1 MILLYDTSTTRWS
14 EQMVLGSE
22 IVSTADGPV
31 PMEIDRVEGKA
42 KGKGS
47 KGKPGA
53 KAFNSNPKGKSKGKQ
68 KGQNKGAAGGSKG
81 GKGKSEPKGAWSKGD
96 SGNKGKGKSNDQQKT
111 CWNCGRNGHYAK
123 DCWQNHQVRVIPQ
136 GFVHSSDGGAVQ
148 QTAQGSPS
156 SSAGGSF
163 TQVSSVSQHGQ
174 QQQSSQYRVARI
186 VESNVDD
193 LVFNL
198 TACSVGDG
206 SVRVVRFHIGDDE
219 DDSGFVEA
227 PAGVRAVIEEL
238 EDEPVL
244 ETILLDSGADASVFP
259 VSMLHAGTPTS
270 PKGTMLCDAQGRRI
284 PVEGMR
290 LVEIRVP
297 TSSGRSILLKERVA
311 TSSGIT
317 QPILCFGHLLEQ
329 GFGIDGVEQSL
340 VHRGGEINIPLQMQ
354 NKSMTILSKHQV
366 LRNQK
371 RYVQFR
377 LRFNKSSS
385 TAPLDG
391 PQCRTTLVKLDD
403 GSWCILELNEPL
415 RSIIQLDSKFHD
427 MDGMRSVITLVTEGE
442 KPPGLMGFAFE
453 EDGPIAGQIEPQA
466 DPGDAALRAPDD
478 DIQGADIEGPIEVDV
493 EGQAVGEAQ
502 IVVQPAKDDEIVVDG
517 ITLKSGSSLAALRAA
532 CSSYG
537 ISSSGGKLKCF
548 SRLVNHQKNLE
559 LQTITH
565 AAQDALNAQVRVPNA
580 PALPEPPS
588 EAAQDLHRLTHTPYQ
603 PWCESCVAHR
613 ARADRHAH
621 DFSSKDGSCPT
632 ISFDYFYTKAGE
644 QRQDPDA
651 LVALILVDSK
661 TGYLGCVPMS
671 SKAQFDLATKEIIAF
686 CQTLGYNKVMLRCDN
701 EPSVVQLQ
709 RLTVQARQQM
719 GLETQACTPS
729 AYEHGNALAEN
740 AIRSNVHAAWILNR
754 YNPHQGLTAFEVVY
768 GKQYQGQIC
777 EYGEPVLGFAKTP
790 LKGNPKWRRMV
801 FLGKVEGQ
809 DSFLLYDGTSLI
821 LTRSVRR
828 VKTNWVVYM
837 AYYKQF
843 NLFSWQY
850 KVGFGGRVQPTKR
863 RGGPRPASMAPP
875 LTAVEPSKL
884 VDEDAEAVRAKA
896 QEERREETK
905 LEMMSA
911 FDKPQEV
918 QREVQFGDGRIFEEE
933 SQELQPVVP
942 GPQPL
947 LEVSTSAK
955 SSNDLSSS
963 SGTVAIQ
970 PSIGLEVPMTPQ
982 DGPMTTS
989 PTSPRHSSTTRTH
1002 ADDPAVESEMK
1013 RSKVED
1019 AKKQR
1024 INRLAAEQEQFIR
1037 TVKFG
1042 EEVYHTLDSYA
1053 DEPQMTEKDDVEE
1066 DPWLGEE
1073 ELHFAGVDERL
1084 WSDHPLTEQPPD
1096 PGDKVDRLADE
1107 VEISRLLEMKVL
1119 VASSDYTGDVK
1130 GRLTTKFVKDW
1141 RKKVYV
1147 SLDGQSRER
1156 WMRRSRLVAREYANT
1171 KRDDTFSP
1179 ATGAHTSNLL
1189 PVYFLDLQVQCK
1201 DLDESYQPV
1210 LASLDIKDAFLQG
1223 SGRIR
1228 HLSGKVLWVQSKVQ
1242 CGEVSVSQVP
1252 TMFNLADVG
1261 TKPLSKK
1268 RLLALMGET
1277 GMVFVE
1283 SQQPVGQDERA
1294 ELQAHGATSRNMS
1307 KLAKTILRLTV
1318 MMGLE
1323 PTGANGQDGSC
1334 PVNNSNSDYNFWIG
1348 MTMFALVFSLLILG
1362 AAAFW
1367 FWRKLDK
1374 RLYWNELQLAET
1386 DDFVGKQRDQ
1396 LVAVRTELETLSTR
1410 FEGHI
1415 QDFNEF
1421 VEQTS
1426 NETSLLED
1434 HTKTIRRSY

>member
-1 MILLYDTSTTRWS
+1 
-14 EQMVLGSE
+14 
-22 IVSTADGPV
+22 
-31 PMEIDRVEGKA
+31 
-42 KGKGS
+42 
-47 KGKPGA
+47 
-53 KAFNSNPKGKSKGKQ
+53 
-68 KGQNKGAAGGSKG
+68 
-81 GKGKSEPKGAWSKGD
+81 
-96 SGNKGKGKSNDQQKT
+96 
-111 CWNCGRNGHYAK
+111 
-123 DCWQNHQVRVIPQ
+123 
-136 GFVHSSDGGAVQ
+136 
-148 QTAQGSPS
+148 
-156 SSAGGSF
+156 
-163 TQVSSVSQHGQ
+163 
-174 QQQSSQYRVARI
+174 
-186 VESNVDD
+186 
-193 LVFNL
+193 
-198 TACSVGDG
+198 
-206 SVRVVRFHIGDDE
+206 
-219 DDSGFVEA
+219 
-227 PAGVRAVIEEL
+227 
-238 EDEPVL
+238 
-244 ETILLDSGADASVFP
+244 
-259 VSMLHAGTPTS
+259 
-270 PKGTMLCDAQGRRI
+270 
-284 PVEGMR
+284 
-290 LVEIRVP
+290 
-297 TSSGRSILLKERVA
+297 
-311 TSSGIT
+311 
-317 QPILCFGHLLEQ
+317 
-329 GFGIDGVEQSL
+329 
-340 VHRGGEINIPLQMQ
+340 
-354 NKSMTILSKHQV
+354 
-366 LRNQK
+366 
-371 RYVQFR
+371 
-377 LRFNKSSS
+377 
-385 TAPLDG
+385 
-391 PQCRTTLVKLDD
+391 
-403 GSWCILELNEPL
+403 
-415 RSIIQLDSKFHD
+415 
-427 MDGMRSVITLVTEGE
+427 MRSVITIVTEGE

-453 EDGPIAGQIEPQA
+453 EDGPAAGQLEPQV
-466 DPGDAALRAPDD
+466 DPGDAVLQAPDD
-478 DIQGADIEGPIEVDV
+478 DIQGAEIEGPIEVDV
-493 EGQAVGEAQ
+493 EGLAVGEAQ
-502 IVVQPAKDDEIVVDG
+502 IVVQPAKDDEIIVDG

-548 SRLVNHQKNLE
+548 SRLVNHQKKLE

-644 QRQDPDA
+644 QSQEPDA

-661 TGYLGCVPMS
+661 TGYLGCVPMN
-671 SKAQFDLATKEIIAF
+671 SKGQFDLATKEIIAF
-686 CQTLGYNKVMLRCDN
+686 CQTLPMLFHYDATLLLG
-701 EPSVVQLQ
+701 SHLQLQ

-740 AIRSNVHAAWILNR
+740 AIQRVRGLAGSLMHNLQSKLAVTISSNHALWSWCMRHAAWILNR

-777 EYGEPVLGFAKTP
+777 EYGEPVLLGFARTP

-809 DSFLLYDGTSLI
+809 DSLLLYDGTSLI

-863 RGGPRPASMAPP
+863 RVGPRPASMAPP

-884 VDEDAEAVRAKA
+884 VDEDAEA
-896 QEERREETK
+896 EERREEAE

-918 QREVQFGDGRIFEEE
+918 QREVQFGDGRIFEDE

-947 LEVSTSAK
+947 LESSMSAMP
-955 SSNDLSSS
+955 SSDLSSNS
-963 SGTVAIQ
+963 TTQAIQ
-970 PSIGLEVPMTPQ
+970 PGIGLEVPVTP
-982 DGPMTTS
+982 PMTIS
-989 PTSPRHSSTTRTH
+989 PASPRHSSTTRTH
-1002 ADDPAVESEMK
+1002 DDDLTGESEMK
-1013 RSKVED
+1013 RSKTEE

-1024 INRLAAEQEQFIR
+1024 INRLAAEQERCIR
-1037 TVKFG
+1037 TVKIG

-1053 DEPQMTEKDDVEE
+1053 DEPQLSDEVQE

-1096 PGDKVDRLADE
+1096 PGDEVDKLADE
-1107 VEISRLLEMKVL
+1107 VEINRLLEMKVL
-1119 VASSDYTGDVK
+1119 VASSDYSGDDVK

-1147 SLDGQSRER
+1147 SLSGESRER

-1201 DLDESYQPV
+1201 ELDESYQPV
-1210 LASLDIKDAFLQG
+1210 LASLDIKDAFLQVEQEQPIEATLWGSSSICFLKKRLVSLEDGILIAPGTPVQKIIDSFEQHFGAARSQLIPCDNSILMEDVSTPLNAADVSHYRSVVGMLMYLSRDRPDCMFTIKELAGRMSSPTLTSLQHLRKIVGYLKQTGDVGIKLIHPSPGHGKLKVTSDRHWILETYSDSDWMGNRVHRRSTSCAVHVVNGNYVFSSSRTQKAVALSSCEAELYSIVSSMSDSIFIRYCLEFMVQGPIMQVQHTDSSSARQLLARQG

-1242 CGEVSVSQVP
+1242 SGEVIVSQVP
-1252 TMFNLADVG
+1252 TIFNLSDVG
-1261 TKPLSKK
+1261 TKPLSKR

-1283 SQQPVGQDERA
+1283 SQQPVGQEERA
-1294 ELQAHGATSRNMS
+1294 DMQAHGATSRNMC

-1334 PVNNSNSDYNFWIG
+1334 PIDTSDSKDSFWIG
-1348 MTMFALVFSLLILG
+1348 VTMFALVFSWLVFG
-1362 AAAFW
+1362 GVAFW

-1374 RLYWNELQLAET
+1374 RLYWNELQMADQ
-1386 DDFVGKQRDQ
+1386 DDFAGKQQDQ

-1410 FEGHI
+1410 FDGHI

-1426 NETSLLED
+1426 LLCSNDLLVCLCQRYGLIEIGGFVRHRELTQQLRSSMLIQERANMVMFDNKNRYPDDTDVSMPGPSSSMPARPSSSAAAAGSATCPANEMHDDNGAEEEESETDDEMDDGEEPSEE
-1434 HTKTIRRSY
+1434 